1 MACTECGGAVVT
13 KVFTDIQ
20 QPSQRRVWFW
30 ALQCSRCGHL
40 AEAGLR
46 PDSPSCVSSR
56 DLPVRKSHFEK

>member
-20 QPSQRRVWFW
+20 PNQSRVWFW

-40 AEAGLR
+40 TDAGLR
-46 PDSPSCVSSR
+46 PDSHSCVSSWDR
-56 DLPVRKSHFEK
+56 PVRKPHFES

>member
-20 QPSQRRVWFW
+20 PNQNRVWFW

-40 AEAGLR
+40 ADAGLR
-46 PDSPSCVSSR
+46 PDSNTCVSFWDR
-56 DLPVRKSHFEK
+56 PVRKPHFEK